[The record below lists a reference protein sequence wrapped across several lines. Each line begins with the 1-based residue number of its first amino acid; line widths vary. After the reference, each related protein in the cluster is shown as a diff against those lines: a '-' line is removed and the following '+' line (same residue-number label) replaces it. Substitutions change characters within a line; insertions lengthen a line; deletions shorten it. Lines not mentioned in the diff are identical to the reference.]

1 MKQTEDIFK
10 KATNVIESGLTKNNF
25 SKYENR
31 ILWFIFRKTYLW
43 QKEMDAISL
52 GQIEKGTGINRWH
65 LNEKLRGLVRKR
77 VILKNKS
84 AYITQYGINPCVN
97 EWDRKQPKE
106 TQTSTCSGTSTC
118 SSTGVVLVQVPKLVP
133 PAVPTKKE
141 VFITMYT
148 QQAEDIYSAYPR
160 KADKDG
166 SIRSI
171 QKLLMAGETKESL
184 MAAIERYK
192 GHIKQNSVGPQFIIQ
207 SNNFFGEKARYKE
220 FLKGTQDCQE
230 QAADKITQA
239 MERCMQRGDY

>member
-1 MKQTEDIFK
+1 
-10 KATNVIESGLTKNNF
+10 
-25 SKYENR
+25 
-31 ILWFIFRKTYLW
+31 
-43 QKEMDAISL
+43 MDAISL
-52 GQIEKGTGINRWH
+52 GQFEKGTGIDRRH
-65 LNEKLRGLVRKR
+65 LGDKLRGLVHQR
-77 VILKNKS
+77 VLVKDTDG
-84 AYITQYGINPCVN
+84 YITKYGINPSVD
-97 EWDRKQPKE
+97 EWARKQPKE

-171 QKLLMAGETKESL
+171 QKLLRAGVTKEAL
-184 MAAIERYK
+184 IAAVEHYQR
-192 GHIKQNSVGPQFIIQ
+192 HIKQSNVEPKYILQ

>member
-1 MKQTEDIFK
+1 MKQSEVIFK

-31 ILWFIFRKTYLW
+31 ILWFVFRKTYLW

-141 VFITMYT
+141 VFNTMYA
-148 QQAEDIYSAYPR
+148 QQADDIYSAYPR
-160 KADKDG
+160 KADRTS

-184 MAAIERYK
+184 MAAIDHYQVY
-192 GHIKQNSVGPQFIIQ
+192 IKQNSVGQPFIIQ

-220 FLKGTQDCQE
+220 FLQRAENCPE
-230 QAADKITQA
+230 PAADSISRA
-239 MERCMQRGDY
+239 MERCRQRGDY